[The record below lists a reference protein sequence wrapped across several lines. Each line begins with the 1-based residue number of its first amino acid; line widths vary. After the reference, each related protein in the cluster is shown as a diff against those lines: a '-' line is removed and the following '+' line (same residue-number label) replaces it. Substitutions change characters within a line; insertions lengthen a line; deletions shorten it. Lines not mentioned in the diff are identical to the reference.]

1 MPLRTNVRTLIIFG
15 VKGQILRLEK
25 SPISERLNIRGR
37 IARQTGLD
45 EEKIAHKQLEAA
57 ISNKCCIYRQFLLAG
72 QMAPF
77 PVRRMLHAVT
87 CRFGIQDC
95 KCERLVLSSFHRLKK
110 ILEMGRQDTIKTQI
124 VQYMKSEILDSRGA
138 CCKLSLTGLGPRIVN
153 VSDIPRA
160 LGLV

>member
-1 MPLRTNVRTLIIFG
+1 MSALWSSLEF
-15 VKGQILRLEK
+15 KGQILRLEK

-57 ISNKCCIYRQFLLAG
+57 ISNKCCIYRQFLLVG